1 MKQYLFSRILG
12 MVFLG
17 IVSISCT
24 SNLDFNQVNNVT
36 AKPIIVA
43 NLASFDV
50 PANQFVTN
58 GVELTVSGDLQ
69 NFDVFRNTFFKDNL
83 IRTDF
88 YFEINNTINKA
99 YSIDLEL
106 LDANS
111 LPLYPIH
118 IDVPANT
125 VAGSPITKTV
135 VFENSDLDLLK
146 RTSKIGFVV
155 TMLPGLGPIL
165 TEASVGSLKLRSSVT
180 VYLGIK

>member
-24 SNLDFNQVNNVT
+24 SNLDFNQVSNVT

-50 PANQFVTN
+50 SANQFVAN

-88 YFEINNTINKA
+88 YFEINNTINRDYTVDLVLLDVNNTPL
-99 YSIDLEL
+99 YSI
-106 LDANS
+106 
-111 LPLYPIH
+111 PF
-118 IDVPANT
+118 DVPAYT
-125 VAGSPITKTV
+125 GIEKLVTKTEI
-135 VFENSDLDLLK
+135 FENSNLDLLK
-146 RTSKIGFVV
+146 RTSKIAFKV
-155 TMLPGLGPIL
+155 TMLPGAIL
-165 TEASVGSLKLRSSVT
+165 SESSLGSLKLRSSAT